1 MKIKTLLSFR
11 DSEPLRGLASAAFSS
26 CESSSSES
34 CISTGGL
41 ACLSF
46 FAFGAGAAEV
56 RVTATLFEFAV
67 VRLAVDEFGTV
78 TALVLFF
85 WDSEELDTTVVSV
98 KSSPR
103 N

>member
-1 MKIKTLLSFR
+1 MGVKTLVSFR

-41 ACLSF
+41 NF
-46 FAFGAGAAEV
+46 FAFGAGPGAAEV

-85 WDSEELDTTVVSV
+85 
-98 KSSPR
+98 
-103 N
+103 